1 MTIKNIGSKI
11 ISIGTTV
18 LMPDATMK
26 ASKAVCET
34 PAVKAFVK
42 KGLLTISEETKTK
55 TAATDKAKTDA
66 DAKAKAE
73 AEAKA
78 KAEAE
83 AKAKAEAAAGTAAP
97 AQQ

>member
-11 ISIGTTV
+11 ISIGSTV

-26 ASKAVCET
+26 ANKAVCDA
-34 PAVKAFVK
+34 PAVKALIG
-42 KGLLTISEETKTK
+42 KGMIAVVED
-55 TAATDKAKTDA
+55 AGDAKAKA
-66 DAKAKAE
+66 NAKAEAEAKAKAE

-83 AKAKAEAAAGTAAP
+83 AKAKAEAEAKAN
-97 AQQ
+97 AQK